1 MHYDAL
7 EDEDNHDKDG
17 YDDETSDDQDE
28 LEDDED
34 IIKSPFTHDQ
44 PEKIVLPLP
53 SHLGFNQQQDETIT
67 GLVEDE
73 MALRQSQA

>member
-7 EDEDNHDKDG
+7 EDEDNHDEDG

-34 IIKSPFTHDQ
+34 IIKSPFTHGQ
-44 PEKIVLPLP
+44 PENIMLPLP
-53 SHLGFNQQQDETIT
+53 
-67 GLVEDE
+67 
-73 MALRQSQA
+73 